1 MHRDE
6 TRVLSPCETGF
17 AHGHRCGP
25 PPAQGQAVREGTPR
39 PVPGTRPPRPDV
51 PWCFDSA
58 VCYPLPF
65 PKSWEGLSCEAGG
78 GYSSISACLGWG
90 QSPG

>member
-6 TRVLSPCETGF
+6 TRVLSPCETGL

-25 PPAQGQAVREGTPR
+25 PPAQGQVVREGTQCPA
-39 PVPGTRPPRPDV
+39 PALPSLTFPGVLTQRYGTPYLSPSPGR
-51 PWCFDSA
+51 
-58 VCYPLPF
+58 
-65 PKSWEGLSCEAGG
+65 GMSCEAGG